1 MLPLR
6 YTVGSLIV
14 RRGTTLLTIFGLGLV
29 VFVLAAA
36 LMLSEG
42 IQRTM
47 LGKAGP
53 DDVLVLRSG
62 SVRELSS
69 SLSLDKVQRVL
80 AGPGVA
86 VDGNGRP
93 IGQGELVTIAFIGKT
108 SGGSSNLFIRGVPAE
123 AIAFRPKLRIIAGR
137 APRFGTDEAMIGRAL
152 QGRFEGLALG
162 QPIKL
167 ARNRALNVVGVFAD
181 DESGT
186 ESELWAD
193 IDWVRTTFGR
203 TGTAAAVHV
212 RVADAAAAQRFRDY
226 VAADPTLGA
235 EVIGEA
241 AYEQRLAEG
250 SSQVIVG
257 AAAILTV
264 FFGLAA
270 TLGAMIT
277 MYSSVFGRTPEI
289 AVLLVLGFSR
299 PAVLASFLLEGS
311 LLAFAGA
318 ALGVLGAV
326 ALSHVEMSM
335 MNYATWTELVF
346 RFQPT
351 TATLGKAVVIGVV
364 MGLIGGLLP
373 ALRAAR
379 ISPLG
384 AMRRGT

>member
-6 YTVGSLIV
+6 YTVGSLVV
-14 RRGTTLLTIFGLGLV
+14 RRGTTLFTILGLALV
-29 VFVLAAA
+29 VFILAAA
-36 LMLSEG
+36 LMLSDG
-42 IQRTM
+42 MQRT
-47 LGKAGP
+47 LVGKASP
-53 DDVLVLRSG
+53 TDVLVLRSG

-69 SLSLDKVQRVL
+69 GLSLDKVQRVL
-80 AGPGVA
+80 AGPGA
-86 VDGNGRP
+86 VMDAKGRP
-93 IGQGELVTIAFIGKT
+93 MGQGELVTIAFIGKNG
-108 SGGSSNLFIRGVPAE
+108 GGSSNLFVRGVPAE
-123 AIAFRPKLRIIAGR
+123 AMAYRPHLQVVAGR
-137 APRFGTDEAMIGRAL
+137 APRTGTDEAMIGRAL

-167 ARNRALNVVGVFAD
+167 ARNRTLNVVGVFAD
-181 DESGT
+181 DGSAT

-203 TGTAAAVHV
+203 TGTVSSVHIRMV
-212 RVADAAAAQRFRDY
+212 DAAAFQRFRDY
-226 VAADPTLGA
+226 LAADPTLGA
-235 EVIGEA
+235 EAIGEP
-241 AYEQRLAEG
+241 AYEERLSEG
-250 SSQVIVG
+250 SSQVVVG
-257 AAAILTV
+257 AATILTV

-270 TLGAMIT
+270 ILGAMIT
-277 MYSSVFGRTPEI
+277 MYSSVFGRMPEI

-299 PAVLASFLLEGS
+299 PAVFASFLLEGA

-318 ALGVLGAV
+318 AIGVIGAI

-351 TATLGKAVVIGVV
+351 TASLARAVVIGVV

-379 ISPLG
+379 ISPLR